1 MNVNAKTFP
10 YPTGKIPPYQLL
22 AAIYDKI
29 MKHVNYQHWSKYITT
44 IIRKHYPS
52 AKKILDVGC
61 GTGAFIYELT
71 KFGFEIDGCDPSP
84 AMLEIAKKK
93 NPSRNFW
100 KDQLPELREF
110 CTKEYQVI
118 CCLYD
123 TLNYLSTI
131 DIVTKAIQR
140 IYALLPEEG
149 LFIFDVVSESLCQ
162 RYFHLSNEQEILDDK
177 YAYSRKS
184 FYDKKHLQ
192 QINEFYIYTPDGIF
206 QERHVQNIFSF
217 HDIQKKV
224 LEKTCFK
231 IIGIYENFSF
241 LPADEKS
248 NRAHF
253 VLKR

>member
-1 MNVNAKTFP
+1 MKVNTKTFH
-10 YPTGKIPPYQLL
+10 YPNEKIPPYQLL
-22 AAIYDKI
+22 ATIYDQV
-29 MKHVNYQHWSKYITT
+29 MKHVNYQQWSKYITT

-61 GTGAFIYELT
+61 GTGSFIYELA

-84 AMLEIAKKK
+84 SMLDIAEKK
-93 NPSRNFW
+93 NPNRNFW

-110 CTKEYQVI
+110 CPMEYQVM

-140 IYALLPEEG
+140 IYELLPEEG

-162 RYFHLSNEQEILDDK
+162 RYFHLSNEQEILNDK

-217 HDIQKKV
+217 YDIREKV
-224 LEKTCFK
+224 LEKTGFK

-241 LPADEKS
+241 FPADEKS